1 MERIIEAI
9 NKSKSNRF
17 MQESTK
23 NFGYKLDEANTD
35 KVNLAFDV
43 IDVIGDNSVK
53 VSVAIEKLSESYA
66 DCKVNT
72 SLQQYETRVPYG
84 ILSEFIKGIVKETQ
98 EILLNG

>member
-9 NKSKSNRF
+9 NKSKSNKF
-17 MQESTK
+17 MQNYTK

-43 IDVIGDNSVK
+43 IGDSSVK

>member
-9 NKSKSNRF
+9 NNSKSNKF

-43 IDVIGDNSVK
+43 IGDNSVK

-66 DCKVNT
+66 DCKVST

>member
-9 NKSKSNRF
+9 NKSKSNKF

-23 NFGYKLDEANTD
+23 NFGYKFDEANTD
-35 KVNLAFDV
+35 KVNLAF
-43 IDVIGDNSVK
+43 DVIGDNSVK

-66 DCKVNT
+66 DCKVST

-84 ILSEFIKGIVKETQ
+84 ILSEFINGIVKETQ

>member
-9 NKSKSNRF
+9 NKSKSNKF

-23 NFGYKLDEANTD
+23 NVGYKLDEANTD

-43 IDVIGDNSVK
+43 IGDNSVK
-53 VSVAIEKLSESYA
+53 VSVAIENLSESYA

>member
-9 NKSKSNRF
+9 NKSKSNKF

-43 IDVIGDNSVK
+43 TGGNSVK
-53 VSVAIEKLSESYA
+53 VSVAIEKLSESYV

>member
-9 NKSKSNRF
+9 NKSKSNKF

-43 IDVIGDNSVK
+43 IGDNSVK
-53 VSVAIEKLSESYA
+53 VSIAIEKLSESYA

>member
-9 NKSKSNRF
+9 NKSKSNKF

-43 IDVIGDNSVK
+43 TGGNSVK

>member
-9 NKSKSNRF
+9 NKSKSNKF

-43 IDVIGDNSVK
+43 TGGNSVK
-53 VSVAIEKLSESYA
+53 VIVAIEKLSESYA

>member
-9 NKSKSNRF
+9 NKSKSNKF

-35 KVNLAFDV
+35 KVNLVF
-43 IDVIGDNSVK
+43 DVIGDNSVK

>member
-9 NKSKSNRF
+9 NKSKSNKF

-43 IDVIGDNSVK
+43 TGDSSVK

>member
-9 NKSKSNRF
+9 NKSKSNKF

-35 KVNLAFDV
+35 KVNLAF
-43 IDVIGDNSVK
+43 DVIGDNSVK

>member
-1 MERIIEAI
+1 MERILEAI
-9 NKSKSNRF
+9 NKSKSNKF

-35 KVNLAFDV
+35 KVNLAF
-43 IDVIGDNSVK
+43 DVIGDNSVK

>member
-9 NKSKSNRF
+9 NKSKSNKF

-35 KVNLAFDV
+35 KVNLTFDV
-43 IDVIGDNSVK
+43 TGGNSVK

>member
-9 NKSKSNRF
+9 NKSKLNKF

-35 KVNLAFDV
+35 KVNLAF
-43 IDVIGDNSVK
+43 DVIGDNSVK

>member
-9 NKSKSNRF
+9 NKSKSNKF

-43 IDVIGDNSVK
+43 TGSNSVK

>member
-9 NKSKSNRF
+9 NKSKSNKF

-23 NFGYKLDEANTD
+23 NFGYKLDESNTD
-35 KVNLAFDV
+35 KVNLAF
-43 IDVIGDNSVK
+43 DVIGDNSVK

-66 DCKVNT
+66 DCKVST

-84 ILSEFIKGIVKETQ
+84 ILSEFINGIVKETQ